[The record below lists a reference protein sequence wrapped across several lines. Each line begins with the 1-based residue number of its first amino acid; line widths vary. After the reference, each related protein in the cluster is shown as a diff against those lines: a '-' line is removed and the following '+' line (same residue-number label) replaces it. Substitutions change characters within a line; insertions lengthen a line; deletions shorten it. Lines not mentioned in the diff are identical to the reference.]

1 MYSHAEQGFV
11 SCLGGAFLS
20 HSGCLYILSSI
31 YSHASGLEQIWS
43 ILLSLALPFRWR
55 PRGPG
60 LFSALS
66 TVPSPSVVPSR
77 LSRPFPRDM
86 CGWEGRARVWNCRIS
101 APPGPGALPVCIHKA
116 VCLASHHDLLGFF
129 FIFNKEQIWVL
140 IYKSWVFPSPG
151 TPKTS
156 KAFSFSICL

>member
-20 HSGCLYILSSI
+20 RLWVSLHLSSI

-43 ILLSLALPFRWR
+43 ILLFLC

-66 TVPSPSVVPSR
+66 TVPSPPCSPSR
-77 LSRPFPRDM
+77 LSRAFPGDE
-86 CGWEGRARVWNCRIS
+86 CGSEGLEFPDSRSSLSVS
-101 APPGPGALPVCIHKA
+101 TKLF
-116 VCLASHHDLLGFF
+116 ASYHTMTCWVFL
-129 FIFNKEQIWVL
+129 NKEQIWVL

>member
-20 HSGCLYILSSI
+20 RLWVSLHLSSI

-43 ILLSLALPFRWR
+43 ILLFLC

-66 TVPSPSVVPSR
+66 TVPSPPCSPSR
-77 LSRPFPRDM
+77 LSRAFPGDE
-86 CGWEGRARVWNCRIS
+86 CGSEGLEFPDP
-101 APPGPGALPVCIHKA
+101 APPCLCPLSRLPHITPWPV
-116 VCLASHHDLLGFF
+116 GFF
-129 FIFNKEQIWVL
+129 LNKEQIWVL

>member
-55 PRGPG
+55 PRGCS
-60 LFSALS
+60 LLSALS
-66 TVPSPSVVPSR
+66 PALLLSLPGFPDLSLGTCAGERDVPGSGIPQFLLLRGQARSLSVS
-77 LSRPFPRDM
+77 
-86 CGWEGRARVWNCRIS
+86 I
-101 APPGPGALPVCIHKA
+101 
-116 VCLASHHDLLGFF
+116 CLASHHDLLGFF
-129 FIFNKEQIWVL
+129 FSIKNKFGFWF

>member
-11 SCLGGAFLS
+11 SRLGGAFLS
-20 HSGCLYILSSI
+20 RLWLSLHLSSI

-43 ILLSLALPFRWR
+43 ILLFLC
-55 PRGPG
+55 PRGSG
-60 LFSALS
+60 LFSA
-66 TVPSPSVVPSR
+66 PAQSPGS
-77 LSRPFPRDM
+77 LFPFPAFQSFP
-86 CGWEGRARVWNCRIS
+86 WGRVRVRGSGIPRFPLS
-101 APPGPGALPVCIHKA
+101 LSVSTKPF
-116 VCLASHHDLLGFF
+116 ASYHTMTCWVFL
-129 FIFNKEQIWVL
+129 NKEQIWVL